1 MPKQNNEIDFL
12 NNEANLSIYA
22 DHLGLTPQYVKEN
35 KDKLKRIEENVRNS
49 LKNANRDDPNSIFNT
64 MQVLQKVT
72 ERTYVSDSYETNL
85 NVRPNQ
91 YSMDTSSGMRMVYG
105 ENENREDAEIFNF
118 HASIFSNY
126 RNLVS
131 EYRNI
136 ARLIPEIYR
145 CADMKSR
152 DILAINEITKRS
164 ITNVYQPSSNDPNAK
179 LPQNLAADPIN
190 KTIETDVLDKY
201 GIEDKLPRYIKTS
214 LIEGAKP
221 VVIYPFKDIV
231 EMANF
236 NMNIYRKRFSNF
248 EINKKKSEESGE
260 SLNSFLNKY
269 HEMNSR

>member
-1 MPKQNNEIDFL
+1 MPKNNTNVPDFL

-35 KDKLKRIEENVRNS
+35 KDRLLEIENKVRQS
-49 LKNANRDDPNSIFNT
+49 LKQANHEDPNNVFNT
-64 MQVLQKVT
+64 MKILQNIT
-72 ERTYVSDSYETNL
+72 ERTYVSDSYDTNL
-85 NVRPNQ
+85 EVRSNP
-91 YSMDTSSGMRMVYG
+91 YGSMDTKSGFRMIYG

-164 ITNVYQPSSNDPNAK
+164 ISNVYHPDSNDPDA
-179 LPQNLAADPIN
+179 NL
-190 KTIETDVLDKY
+190 
-201 GIEDKLPRYIKTS
+201 R
-214 LIEGAKP
+214 
-221 VVIYPFKDIV
+221 
-231 EMANF
+231 
-236 NMNIYRKRFSNF
+236 R
-248 EINKKKSEESGE
+248 
-260 SLNSFLNKY
+260 NS
-269 HEMNSR
+269 